1 MVWAFILF
9 FKYLI
14 MNKKSDSHKTRVGLF
29 IVLGTII
36 LVAALYFIGKR
47 QHIFS
52 KNIEVYAVFH
62 NVNGLQLG
70 NNVRYS
76 GINIGTVGNIEMVGE
91 GAIVVKMLVDEKT
104 GAFIKKDAIATIGS
118 DGIVGSMVVNILPGD
133 KNLPVITAGDT
144 IPTNS
149 KVGMDDMLTTLS
161 VTNENAALLT
171 ADLLK
176 ITKQVLEGEGALGA
190 LLTDAEMTKDIK
202 ATLHNL
208 KKTTDGADRL
218 IGSLN
223 YKFSKI
229 DMEESAVGVLL
240 NDTIVGNQVEQM
252 ITNLEQSSMTIT
264 EATQQLETMISE
276 INTAESTFN
285 YLTKDETLPKT
296 IDATMQEINEA
307 SQKLNENMEALK
319 HNFLFRGYFR
329 KQERLKRKQAK
340 LIKE

>member
-1 MVWAFILF
+1 
-9 FKYLI
+9 
-14 MNKKSDSHKTRVGLF
+14 MNKKSASHKTRVGLF
-29 IVLGTII
+29 IILGTII

-76 GINIGTVGNIEMVGE
+76 GINVGTVGNIEMVDE
-91 GAIVVKMLVDEKT
+91 GAIVVQMMVDKKT

-149 KVGMDDMLTTLS
+149 KVGMDDMLTTLR

-190 LLTDAEMTKDIK
+190 LLTDAELTKDIR

-208 KKTTDGADRL
+208 KQTTEGADRL

-229 DMEESAVGVLL
+229 DMDESAVGVLL
-240 NDTIVGNQVEQM
+240 TDTIVGNQVHQM
-252 ITNLEQSSMTIT
+252 ISNLEKSSEDISKTT
-264 EATQQLETMISE
+264 EQLVLIVSE
-276 INTAESTFN
+276 INSAESTFN
-285 YLTKDETLPKT
+285 YLTKDEILPKT
-296 IDATMQEINEA
+296 IDSTMIEIKEA

-329 KQERLKRKQAK
+329 KQERLERKRAK
-340 LIKE
+340 SIKE